1 MRLAVPDETTRA
13 LREAFAVRLPVP
25 LTVVVPPTIPPLL
38 MMVVPPDRLV
48 KPVML
53 ATLVTVPPDWVR
65 FKTLPLVRIADPE
78 ETATAPNVALAVNVP
93 FVMFESPVTVT
104 APPDRL
110 VVLLVA
116 IEANVPAEAIRL
128 PEMIVAPTVPPVML
142 AVPLAPTER
151 LPRF

>member
-1 MRLAVPDETTRA
+1 MPDETTSA
-13 LREAFAVRLPVP
+13 FREAFAVRLPVP

-65 FKTLPLVRIADPE
+65 FKTLPLVRFADPE

-93 FVMFESPVTVT
+93 FVIFESPVTVT

-110 VVLLVA
+110 VVLLEA

-128 PEMIVAPTVPPVML
+128 PAMIVAPTVPPVML
-142 AVPLAPTER
+142 AVPVAPKER